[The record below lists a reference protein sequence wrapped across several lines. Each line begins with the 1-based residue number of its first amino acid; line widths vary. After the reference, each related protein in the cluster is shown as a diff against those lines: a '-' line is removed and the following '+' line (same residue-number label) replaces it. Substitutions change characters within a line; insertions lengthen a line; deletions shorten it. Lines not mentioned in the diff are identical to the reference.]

1 VTLGVSGGSF
11 VKTALVIIDM
21 QRSLFEEGPWNADVL
36 LERISRLI
44 DFARQA
50 KAPIVFVRDRRV
62 EPDARLHPMLE
73 ANSSDIHIQKNYCDT
88 FLDTCLD
95 VELKAKSI
103 ERLLVAGLQTDYCID
118 TTCRRA
124 ASLGYTVLL
133 VSDGHSTHDQEHLKA
148 EQIVAHHNRILR
160 SFPAGAG
167 SVSVI
172 ESDRV
177 NFA

>member
-44 DFARQA
+44 HSARQA

-88 FLDTCLD
+88 FIDTCLD

-103 ERLLVAGLQTDYCID
+103 ERLVVAGLQTDYCID

-133 VSDGHSTHDQEHLKA
+133 VSDGHSTHDHEHLKA